1 MMFIETNKPMKRQ
14 AIKTPILLLLVAL
27 LLMACGGQET
37 ESAVDSFQT
46 DGPSEF
52 QAMVASE
59 DFAVGQPRVP
69 IVLYSGPDRVLDA
82 QRMQLTAFDLS
93 TEPPTAGW
101 TGEATNYSD
110 YLVPYWVAYP
120 ELPHTGYWGLKA
132 EITKADGTVAAAE
145 LVIEA
150 KAETDMPGLGDQPP
164 ASQNRTV
171 TTEPDLRK
179 LTSAVE
185 PNPDFYQMTVADALQ
200 SGRPSLIMFA
210 TPGYCQTALCAPV
223 IKSMEAVYPEFK
235 ARVNFIHVEIY
246 KQFNPELVVD
256 ETVNEWALT
265 SEPWTFVL
273 DDQGTIVA
281 RFGGPVSPRELELAL
296 NELVS

>member
-1 MMFIETNKPMKRQ
+1 MKRQ
-14 AIKTPILLLLVAL
+14 LFKLPLFFLLLAL
-27 LLMACGGQET
+27 LVVACGRQE
-37 ESAVDSFQT
+37 ESAAIDSFQS

-93 TEPPTAGW
+93 ADPPTAGW

-110 YLVPYWVAYP
+110 YLVPYWVVYP
-120 ELPHTGYWGLKA
+120 ELPHAGYWGLKA
-132 EITKADGTVAAAE
+132 EITKADGNVAQAE

-150 KAETDMPGLGDQPP
+150 KEKTDMPGLGDQPP
-164 ASQNRTV
+164 ASQNRTIA
-171 TTEPDLRK
+171 TEPDLRK

-185 PNPDFYQMTVADALQ
+185 PNPGFYQMTVAEALQ

-223 IKSMEAVYPEFK
+223 LKSMEAIYPQFQGK
-235 ARVNFIHVEIY
+235 VNFIHVEIY

-256 ETVNEWALT
+256 DTVDEWKLT
-265 SEPWTFVL
+265 SEPWTFLV
-273 DDQGTIVA
+273 DAQGTIVA
-281 RFGGPVSPRELELAL
+281 RFGGPVSPRELESAL
-296 NELVS
+296 DEVVS